1 MVPGKNL
8 VIIDGEQL
16 VNGLGPEV
24 LKFIE
29 AHEISHVIMGHDG
42 PRSEDDEI
50 DADLGA
56 YILLSKSGKI
66 DSIKTLLKQFK
77 NRHGI
82 KFNEKLLDIA
92 IENKAKDIYHD
103 SYAVNQLLELIKN
116 SGVYKDKIEVFQVA
130 KEDEVVI
137 HGFQKESH
145 LLKWGELPR
154 HWLVNFQSNE
164 NSMRLL
170 TIEVIPDDWE
180 KDKLWN
186 LNPEYPV
193 RVLFDW
199 KKKYVKD
206 AH

>member
-82 KFNEKLLDIA
+82 KFNEKLLD
-92 IENKAKDIYHD
+92 
-103 SYAVNQLLELIKN
+103 
-116 SGVYKDKIEVFQVA
+116 
-130 KEDEVVI
+130 
-137 HGFQKESH
+137 
-145 LLKWGELPR
+145 
-154 HWLVNFQSNE
+154 
-164 NSMRLL
+164 
-170 TIEVIPDDWE
+170 
-180 KDKLWN
+180 
-186 LNPEYPV
+186 
-193 RVLFDW
+193 RV
-199 KKKYVKD
+199 KKYFS
-206 AH
+206 